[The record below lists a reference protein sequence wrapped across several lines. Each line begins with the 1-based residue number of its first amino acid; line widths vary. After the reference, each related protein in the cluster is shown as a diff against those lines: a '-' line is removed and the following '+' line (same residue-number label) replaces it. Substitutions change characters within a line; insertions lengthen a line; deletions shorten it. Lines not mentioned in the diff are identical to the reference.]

1 MCISLLNSN
10 VNWVLFYSS
19 RHHHILGCMEK
30 KNQFI
35 IIMYCF
41 YFKTVCSEWFQDIL
55 QLFIKH
61 SRLYKKKK
69 VFMDIIFILIIKH
82 ATVVEIEYKLI
93 CIQPVCFQLRSLHQC
108 LKKKYTYQ
116 LLPEQQESFFVQSSV
131 VQPFR
136 LLFSKSNEGP
146 RTKQ

>member
-1 MCISLLNSN
+1 MHGKENSVHYYNVLFLFQNYVLNDFKISYNSLLSTA
-10 VNWVLFYSS
+10 
-19 RHHHILGCMEK
+19 G
-30 KNQFI
+30 FI
-35 IIMYCF
+35 
-41 YFKTVCSEWFQDIL
+41 E
-55 QLFIKH
+55 
-61 SRLYKKKK
+61 KKK

-93 CIQPVCFQLRSLHQC
+93 CIQPMCFQLRSLHQC

-136 LLFSKSNEGP
+136 LLFSNGNEGP